1 MTAHRSKIHEIMFSS
16 NLISFVLT
24 TSDLYSPTVTPF
36 DWYRIDSKNHR
47 SEESEQQKVEQ
58 REKHLDVHSVTLN
71 SFTSC
76 TDTYKVHNDC
86 FNKITTSII
95 TQTQ

>member
-1 MTAHRSKIHEIMFSS
+1 MTAHRSKIHETMFNS
-16 NLISFVLT
+16 NLISFVPT
-24 TSDLYSPTVTPF
+24 TSDVYSPAVTPF

-47 SEESEQQKVEQ
+47 REEGEQQKVEQ

-71 SFTSC
+71 SFISC